1 MAKKALLYL
10 ALIISCICF
19 TYFYVASL
27 IFFSHL
33 PPAGQT
39 VVVPFS
45 FVMILVL
52 LGILKLFS
60 IIKI

>member
-10 ALIISCICF
+10 ALIVSCICF

-27 IFFSHL
+27 ILINHL
-33 PPAGQT
+33 TPAGKT
-39 VVVPFS
+39 IVVPFS
-45 FVMILVL
+45 YVMILVV